1 MVWYKGNPLRARH
14 TPQAQ
19 LITPNWGQTY
29 SPVHSKFLDAT
40 TRASL
45 PAAALNGNTLS
56 RCRAPY
62 TSLYRY
68 LPTNSDEQITSS
80 DICTTAGT
88 DSTSATVYKPPHPQH
103 LPSQTEIEYT
113 RLRIHNSQTHIL
125 SIDKRL
131 EDARDLIKQLASERE
146 ELESVFLCQ
155 PLALLWHLTRQLRNE
170 IANNKSFIAPIRRLP
185 FEILGE
191 LFLAYIDIGGSPWE
205 LTRICKSWR
214 LSAINTP
221 RLWSRIHVALQPLRN
236 RYPTPPALRWSKSGE
251 YCDTPER
258 LERALR
264 RAGATPLDLVLELR
278 ETDGWLLPLRSV
290 MGDERQKTLEALLK
304 LISGERMVQWKSVLL
319 IASAPL
325 PLGYLEGNLER
336 LESFEMD
343 WRGGTDEFHKKLL
356 DSIDQTS
363 MNLRMLKFTGGLP
376 VRYMERTWWNR
387 LTELC
392 LDSVTRQNLPS
403 LLCQCVKLVKLTLG
417 LSFSTEAAT
426 ITEVNVPTLRELILS
441 SCDMANLSNLL
452 LPQLETLVLRHC
464 ADGPPGACLP
474 APAKLTNLLK
484 LTLDSTEINILGH
497 IVAPKLEELELRFS
511 RVPYKKQVTA
521 ALKAFNS
528 RVTQHPALRV
538 LKITNALVPD
548 AGLKT
553 MLEMSPNLTHL
564 MLSGALGGRK
574 ILDTLAAK
582 NKSKRKG
589 WLCPILTTLEIDY
602 TPSTKKM
609 KEAPLETLRPAVEG
623 LIAARMQGKPLEH
636 VWYNGYGNLVEPDEK
651 KRVDKWPGKFAA
663 PVPVSSLSL
672 SVPTPPIT
680 SLLPFWY
687 PDVDFDYD
695 DSFADPVSDDEF
707 DFMPW
712 DYMF

>member
-1 MVWYKGNPLRARH
+1 MG
-14 TPQAQ
+14 TP
-19 LITPNWGQTY
+19 
-29 SPVHSKFLDAT
+29 
-40 TRASL
+40 
-45 PAAALNGNTLS
+45 
-56 RCRAPY
+56 
-62 TSLYRY
+62 
-68 LPTNSDEQITSS
+68 
-80 DICTTAGT
+80 AGT
-88 DSTSATVYKPPHPQH
+88 DSTPATVYKPPHPQH
-103 LPSQTEIEYT
+103 LPSQTEVEYT
-113 RLRIHNSQTHIL
+113 RIQINDSQARIL

-131 EDARDLIKQLASERE
+131 EDARDLIKQLESERE
-146 ELESVFLCQ
+146 DLELVVPCQ
-155 PLALLWHLTRQLRNE
+155 PLAFLWHLTRRTRNE
-170 IANNKSFIAPIRRLP
+170 IANNRSFIAPIRRLP

-191 LFLAYIDIGGSPWE
+191 LFLAYIDTGASPWE

-236 RYPTPPALRWSKSGE
+236 RYPTPPSSRWSKSGE

-290 MGDERQKTLEALLK
+290 VGDERQKTLEALLK
-304 LISGERMVQWKSVLL
+304 LISGDRMVQWKSVLL
-319 IASAPL
+319 MASTSL

-343 WRGGTDEFHKKLL
+343 WRGGTGEFHKRLL

-363 MNLRMLKFTGGLP
+363 VNLRMLKFTGGLP
-376 VRYMERTWWNR
+376 VGYMERTWWNR

-392 LDSVTRQNLPS
+392 LDSVSRQILPP
-403 LLCQCVKLVKLTLG
+403 LLRQCVKLVKLTLG
-417 LSFSTEAAT
+417 LSFSTEPVT
-426 ITEVNVPTLRELILS
+426 INEVNIPTLRELILS
-441 SCDMANLSNLL
+441 SCDMANLSSLL

-464 ADGPPGACLP
+464 ADGPPGAFLP
-474 APAKLTNLLK
+474 TAARLTNLRN
-484 LTLDSTEINILGH
+484 LTLDSTEINILGY
-497 IVAPKLEELELRFS
+497 IIAPKLEELELRFS

-521 ALKAFNS
+521 ALKLFNT
-528 RVTQHPALRV
+528 RVTQHSALRV
-538 LKITNALVPD
+538 LKITNALVPE

-564 MLSGALGGRK
+564 TLSGALSGRK
-574 ILDTLAAK
+574 IIDILATK
-582 NKSKRKG
+582 NKIKRKG
-589 WLCPILTTLEIDY
+589 WLCPVLNTLEIGY

-609 KEAPLETLRPAVEG
+609 KEQPLETLRPAIEA
-623 LIAARMQGKPLEH
+623 LIEARMQEKPLEN
-636 VWYNGYGNLVEPDEK
+636 VWYNGYGNLVEPDEN
-651 KRVDKWPGKFAA
+651 KRVDKWSGSNKIA
-663 PVPVSSLSL
+663 PQVPVSSFSA
-672 SVPTPPIT
+672 PT

-687 PDVDFDYD
+687 PDADFDY
-695 DSFADPVSDDEF
+695 DSFADPVSDEEF

>member
-1 MVWYKGNPLRARH
+1 
-14 TPQAQ
+14 
-19 LITPNWGQTY
+19 
-29 SPVHSKFLDAT
+29 
-40 TRASL
+40 
-45 PAAALNGNTLS
+45 
-56 RCRAPY
+56 
-62 TSLYRY
+62 
-68 LPTNSDEQITSS
+68 
-80 DICTTAGT
+80 
-88 DSTSATVYKPPHPQH
+88 VYKPPHPQH
-103 LPSQTEIEYT
+103 LPSQTEIEHT
-113 RLRIHNSQTHIL
+113 RGQIHNSQTRIL

-146 ELESVFLCQ
+146 QLESVVLCQ
-155 PLALLWHLTRQLRNE
+155 LSAFLWHLTRQLRNE
-170 IANNKSFIAPIRRLP
+170 IANNRSFIAPIRRLP

-214 LSAINTP
+214 VSAINTP

-236 RYPTPPALRWSKSGE
+236 RYTPPGLRWSKSGE

-264 RAGATPLDLVLELR
+264 RAGATPLNLVLELR
-278 ETDGWLLPLRSV
+278 ETDGWLLPMRSGV
-290 MGDERQKTLEALLK
+290 GDERKKTLEALLK
-304 LISGERMVQWKSVLL
+304 LISGARMVQWKSVLL
-319 IASAPL
+319 ISSTSL

-343 WRGGTDEFHKKLL
+343 WRGGTGEFHKRLL

-376 VRYMERTWWNR
+376 VGYMERRWWNR

-392 LDSVTRQNLPS
+392 LDSVSRQSLPS

-417 LSFSTEAAT
+417 LSFSAEPCT
-426 ITEVNVPTLRELILS
+426 IAEVNVPTLRELILS
-441 SCDMANLSNLL
+441 SCDMANLSSLL

-474 APAKLTNLLK
+474 APAKLTNLLN

-497 IVAPKLEELELRFS
+497 IVAPRLEELDLRFS

-528 RVTQHPALRV
+528 RVTQHSALRV

-548 AGLKT
+548 ASLKA

-564 MLSGALGGRK
+564 ALNGALGGPK
-574 ILDTLAAK
+574 ILELLAMK
-582 NKSKRKG
+582 NKIKRKG
-589 WLCPILTTLEIDY
+589 WLCPILTTLDIEY

-609 KEAPLETLRPAVEG
+609 KEAPADSLQPEVVA
-623 LIAARMQGKPLEH
+623 LIAARMQERPLEN
-636 VWYNGYGNLVEPDEK
+636 VWYNGYGNLVEPDVN
-651 KRVDKWPGKFAA
+651 KRVDKRVGKFASSI
-663 PVPVSSLSL
+663 PV
-672 SVPTPPIT
+672 SVPTPSIT
-680 SLLPFWY
+680 APLPFWY
-687 PDVDFDYD
+687 PGVELDYD
-695 DSFADPVSDDEF
+695 YDSFGETASDDEF
-707 DFMPW
+707 YNLALDFL
-712 DYMF
+712 F